1 MTTTSYLL
9 DLFRIIEDKNNK
21 IEELEQENDKL
32 KHQLEQVQVSATHWE
47 QNASYYRIHYCE
59 SLKQIARLEA
69 WSTMLFTKLYA
80 IECGDCAKNM
90 VACKCDE
97 EE

>member
-9 DLFRIIEDKNNK
+9 GEIENLFRIIEDKNNK
-21 IEELEQENDKL
+21 IE
-32 KHQLEQVQVSATHWE
+32 QLEQQV
-47 QNASYYRIHYCE
+47 
-59 SLKQIARLEA
+59 ARLEA

-80 IECGDCAKNM
+80 IECGDCNKNM

-97 EE
+97 